1 VGGSSA
7 YWVFIYHTFLSP
19 LSNTP
24 DVMLKLKSYFLLAGI
39 VLGVLTACKEDD
51 PEPLKA
57 ETQAILLAGQKG
69 SSKSWKL
76 TAASFQ
82 EGTSASTDIALDA
95 CILDNIYLFSNNDD
109 QSYKAT
115 EGATSCDPADPNV
128 VEAGNWTFT
137 LDGEI
142 LIVLPDEVTYS
153 NSALFSFL
161 TYPSEIVTL
170 TDSGMTLKMN
180 IVETGS
186 PYSYTLTF
194 VKI

>member
-1 VGGSSA
+1 MFNMNPILV
-7 YWVFIYHTFLSP
+7 V
-19 LSNTP
+19 
-24 DVMLKLKSYFLLAGI
+24 FLLVFA
-39 VLGVLTACKEDD
+39 VLSSCKEDD

-57 ETQAILLAGQKG
+57 ETQAVLLAGQKG

-76 TAASFQ
+76 TIASYQ
-82 EGTSASTDIALDA
+82 EGSSGSTEISLDA
-95 CILDNIYLFSNNDD
+95 CILDNIYQFTNNDD
-109 QSYKAT
+109 QTYKTT
-115 EGATSCDPADPNV
+115 EGATSCDPGDPNV
-128 VEAGNWTFT
+128 VEAGNWSFT
-137 LDGEI
+137 LDGKI

-180 IVETGS
+180 IIENGT

-194 VKI
+194 AKI

>member
-1 VGGSSA
+1 
-7 YWVFIYHTFLSP
+7 
-19 LSNTP
+19 
-24 DVMLKLKSYFLLAGI
+24 MLKLKSYFLLAGI
-39 VLGVLTACKEDD
+39 VLGVLTSCKEDD

>member
-1 VGGSSA
+1 
-7 YWVFIYHTFLSP
+7 
-19 LSNTP
+19 
-24 DVMLKLKSYFLLAGI
+24 MLKMNSYLMLAFLLI
-39 VLGVLTACKEDD
+39 GVLSSCKEDD
-51 PEPLKA
+51 PAPLKA

-76 TAASFQ
+76 TTASYQ
-82 EGTSASTDIALDA
+82 EGSGASTELNLDV
-95 CILDNIYLFSNNDD
+95 CILDNIYLFTNNDD
-109 QSYKAT
+109 QTYKAT
-115 EGATSCDPADPNV
+115 EGATSCELTDPNV
-128 VEAGNWTFT
+128 VEAGHWTFT
-137 LDGEI
+137 INGEI

-180 IVETGS
+180 VVDTS
-186 PYSYTLTF
+186 SSYSYTLTF

>member
-1 VGGSSA
+1 MGDGNR
-7 YWVFIYHTFLSP
+7 VFIYHYFLPP
-19 LSNTP
+19 LLYTP
-24 DVMLKLKSYFLLAGI
+24 NVMLKRNSFILITGLVF
-39 VLGVLTACKEDD
+39 GVLSSCKEDD

-76 TAASFQ
+76 TAASYQ
-82 EGTSASTDIALDA
+82 EGSSASTDINLDA
-95 CILDNIYLFSNNDD
+95 CILDNVYLFTNNDD

-115 EGATSCDPADPNV
+115 EGATTCDPADPNV

-153 NSALFSFL
+153 TSALFSFL

-180 IVETGS
+180 IVDTGS

>member
-1 VGGSSA
+1 
-7 YWVFIYHTFLSP
+7 
-19 LSNTP
+19 
-24 DVMLKLKSYFLLAGI
+24 MLKLKLYFCLAGI
-39 VLGVLTACKEDD
+39 VLGVLSACKEDD

-57 ETQAILLAGQKG
+57 ETQAVLLAGQKG

-82 EGTSASTDIALDA
+82 EGSSASTDINLDA
-95 CILDNIYLFSNNDD
+95 CILDNIYLFTNNDD

-115 EGATSCDPADPNV
+115 EGTTSCDPADPNV
-128 VEAGNWTFT
+128 VEAGNWSFT

-180 IVETGS
+180 IVESGS

-194 VKI
+194 MKI